1 MADPVNGL
9 GWHEPT
15 APMPECGG
23 LADVCHARAVTT
35 GHPSRLRTRRQ
46 GRGRTARAVL
56 ALGAVGAVLAIAVV
70 VVPLLRPPGP
80 RPLFQLPVPCGETWQ
95 LGTYPGHDDYDVD
108 LFPTEGEAWGQPVLA
123 SYAGRVTEAG
133 INGALGGRTP
143 DNPDGPR
150 GRGGGYWVKIDHGG
164 KWETQYL
171 HLLEPPLVRVGQG
184 VAQGDQIGRVGSTG
198 NSGAPHLHY
207 EQRRGRQKVETYF
220 DGQPSGITHDETEYT
235 VTRTSNNCVRGQP

>member
-1 MADPVNGL
+1 MPASAIL
-9 GWHEPT
+9 G
-15 APMPECGG
+15 
-23 LADVCHARAVTT
+23 AVTT
-35 GHPSRLRTRRQ
+35 GHPTRLRTRRHV
-46 GRGRTARAVL
+46 RNRTARAAL
-56 ALGAVGAVLAIAVV
+56 ALGAVAAVLAIAVV

-108 LFPTEGEAWGQPVLA
+108 LFPTEGEAWGRPVLA
-123 SYAGRVTEAG
+123 SYAGTVIEAG
-133 INGALGGRTP
+133 INGSLGGRTP
-143 DNPDGPR
+143 DKPDGPR

-171 HLLEPPLVRVGQG
+171 HLLEPALVRVGQR

-207 EQRRGRQKVETYF
+207 EQRRGWQKVETYF
-220 DGQPSGITHDETEYT
+220 DGSPSGITHDDTEYT
-235 VTRTSNNCVRGQP
+235 VTRTSNNCVPAQP